1 MKQIAYWMA
10 ALMFLLAGPVAA
22 SAQTTAS
29 PVVENITVHAP
40 SVEGNLEGNS
50 ADRQVFVI
58 LPPSYASSPRRHYPV
73 VYFLHGYLSTAQ
85 GYMDHF
91 ALAEGTAKAFRNGA
105 KEMIVVVPDSDTRHG
120 GSYYA
125 SSPTVGDF
133 GTFIA
138 RDLVGYIDQH
148 YRTLA
153 KPESRGLAGHSM
165 GGYGTLRIAMKHPG
179 IFSSAYAMSACCLG
193 PRELVAAQLKPLET
207 ISLEQAEKGDFQTR
221 SLLSTAAA
229 FSPAPGKPPF
239 YLETGLRADGSID
252 PLVSEKWAANAPL
265 VMIPQ
270 YIPALKSLT
279 ALAMDGGDQD
289 SLTPTV
295 LSVRAELERFGIKVD
310 WTEYSGDHVNRVAE
324 RFSANVIP
332 FFSAHLKG
340 E

>member
-148 YRTLA
+148 YRTIA
-153 KPESRGLAGHSM
+153 SREGRALSGWSM
-165 GGYGTLRIAMKHPG
+165 GGDASLRFAFKYPDM
-179 IFSSAYAMSACCLG
+179 FCAAATMSA
-193 PRELVAAQLKPLET
+193 A
-207 ISLEQAEKGDFQTR
+207 IDW
-221 SLLSTAAA
+221 
-229 FSPAPGKPPF
+229 
-239 YLETGLRADGSID
+239 GSND
-252 PLVSEKWAANAPL
+252 YGNDSVKEHSRANADKVRDKLGILMVVGEDVTELAAGDPVD
-265 VMIPQ
+265 VMMLP
-270 YIPALKSLT
+270 
-279 ALAMDGGDQD
+279 
-289 SLTPTV
+289 
-295 LSVRAELERFGIKVD
+295 
-310 WTEYSGDHVNRVAE
+310 
-324 RFSANVIP
+324 
-332 FFSAHLKG
+332 
-340 E
+340 